1 MTMAFPSMA
10 EEGFGLPFDFN
21 AKTRIMTTTDSYAT
35 VYPQF
40 FAFADVQFDKQF
52 WTNTEMK
59 VELDRMQLLYE
70 LTPAQ
75 LHAVKFVLQLF
86 LKYELIVGE
95 EFWGGLF
102 VKLFPRPEV
111 KAMAAAFAAFELQVH
126 ARFYNQLNVQLG
138 LDKDE
143 DYRAY
148 AANPELAA
156 RVAWLERVL
165 AGEDKLLS
173 CIVFSM
179 TETALLFA
187 SFAILKSFQ
196 SNGYNK
202 IPVVVRGTNQSAI
215 DEDLHGLAAAEVIN
229 QHYRELGRPLR
240 EDLARVKV
248 INEAIQYAYAHE
260 CMIIDMAFI
269 EDTLNGM
276 TKDDFKDYVKVRLNK
291 FAERLGLD
299 LPFPGITSPIT
310 AWFDLGTDSYKV
322 TDFFTPGMGME
333 YESSWNEQGFIDG
346 WRMGD
351 TE

>member
-1 MTMAFPSMA
+1 MI
-10 EEGFGLPFDFN
+10 EEQIVEGVAMGLPFDFN

-40 FAFADVQFDKQF
+40 FEFADKQFDKQF

-86 LKYELIVGE
+86 LKYEMIVGE
-95 EFWGGLF
+95 EFWNGLF
-102 VKLFPRPEV
+102 IKVFPRPEA

-156 RVAWLERVL
+156 RVAWLEKVL
-165 AGEDKLLS
+165 AGEDKLLAT
-173 CIVFSM
+173 IVFSL

-202 IPVVVRGTNQSAI
+202 IPVTVRGTNQSAI
-215 DEDLHGLAAAEVIN
+215 DEDLHGFAAAWAIN
-229 QHYRELGRPLR
+229 QHYKELGRPLR
-240 EDLARVKV
+240 EDAVRVKQ
-248 INEAIQYAYAHE
+248 IYNAIQYAYEHE
-260 CMIIDMAFI
+260 CMIIDLAFI

-276 TKDDFKDYVKVRLNK
+276 TKDDFKNYIKVRLNV

-299 LPFPGITSPIT
+299 LPFPGVTSPIT
-310 AWFDLGTDSYKV
+310 AWFDLGTDSYKMV
-322 TDFFTPGMGME
+322 DFFTPGMGME

-351 TE
+351 IE